1 MTLSGTEV
9 RFGCLATADPTAVN
23 VSGSQSIGTSA
34 QALVYTDVPT
44 VAYSLGMLI
53 QSGDT
58 LTMNLYTGAVTGTV
72 AGTNQVE
79 TATIV
84 AASGA
89 TTAGN
94 LNVTVTSALVTG
106 SPLLVPVALLLTDN
120 TASLVATKVRAAL
133 TATAAIAA
141 HYTVGGTGANYSLTA
156 IEKAAND
163 STLNLAHANGTC
175 TGITTATTSTNTT
188 AGVGTTR
195 AYKFTGVTWDATDYE
210 GRALPSAMNN
220 LHSILIRSASTSG
233 SVEVSAGTYGFN
245 ASAPFVSLQ
254 SSPAG
259 AHELSGNS
267 VTFTAA
273 TQEVARVELVDRCLR
288 HVFHAGLKAGN
299 GVTAAFCM
307 WVIAREQI
315 EVIV

>member
-1 MTLSGTEV
+1 MTLTGTEV

-34 QALVYTDVPT
+34 QAVAYTDAPT

-53 QSGDT
+53 QAGVT
-58 LTMNLYTGAVTGTV
+58 LTMNLSTGVVTGTV

-79 TATIV
+79 TSTIV
-84 AASGA
+84 AAAGA

-133 TATAAIAA
+133 TATAAITA
-141 HYTVGGTGANYSLTA
+141 HYTVGGTGADYSLTA

-175 TGITTATTSTNTT
+175 AGITTSTTSTNTT
-188 AGVGTTR
+188 AGVGTSR

-210 GRALPSAMNN
+210 GRALPTMAQ
-220 LHSILIRSASTSG
+220 LHTMLIRSDSTSG
-233 SVEVSAGTYGFN
+233 TVAIAEGTN
-245 ASAPFVSLQ
+245 LLTVAAPFVHLQ
-254 SSPAG
+254 SSPVG
-259 AHELSGNS
+259 AHPFAGDS

-273 TQEVARVELVDRCLR
+273 TAPVTLTIEI
-288 HVFHAGLKAGN
+288 HAG
-299 GVTAAFCM
+299 
-307 WVIAREQI
+307 E
-315 EVIV
+315 

>member
-9 RFGCLATADPTAVN
+9 RFGLLATADPSAVN

-34 QALVYTDVPT
+34 RALTYTDVPT
-44 VAYSLGMLI
+44 VAYSMGMII
-53 QSGDT
+53 QDGDT
-58 LTMNLYTGAVTGTV
+58 LTLNLSTGAVTGTV

-84 AASGA
+84 AAAGA

-133 TATAAIAA
+133 TATAAITA
-141 HYTVGGTGANYSLTA
+141 HYTVGGTGADYTLTA

-163 STLNLAHANGTC
+163 STLNLAHANGTSA
-175 TGITTATTSTNTT
+175 GITTATTSTNTT
-188 AGVGTTR
+188 AGVGTSR

-210 GRALPSAMNN
+210 GRALPTMTQV
-220 LHSILIRSASTSG
+220 HSMLIRSDSTTG
-233 SVEVSAGTYGFN
+233 TVEIADGTNTNIFT
-245 ASAPFVSLQ
+245 APFMSLQ
-254 SSPAG
+254 SSPTG
-259 AHELSGNS
+259 AHPSAGDT
-267 VTFTAA
+267 VTF
-273 TQEVARVELVDRCLR
+273 EGDVAPITLYIDI
-288 HVFHAGLKAGN
+288 HAG
-299 GVTAAFCM
+299 
-307 WVIAREQI
+307 E
-315 EVIV
+315 

>member
-9 RFGCLATADPTAVN
+9 RFGLLATADPSAVN
-23 VSGSQSIGTSA
+23 VSGSQTIGTSA
-34 QALVYTDVPT
+34 RALVYTDVPT
-44 VAYSLGMLI
+44 VAYSMGMVI
-53 QSGDT
+53 QDGDT
-58 LTMNLYTGAVTGTV
+58 LTLNLTTGAVTGTV

-84 AASGA
+84 AAAGA

-133 TATAAIAA
+133 TATAAITA

-163 STLNLAHANGTC
+163 ATLNLAHANGTSA
-175 TGITTATTSTNTT
+175 GITTAATSTNTT
-188 AGVGTTR
+188 AGVGISR

-210 GRALPSAMNN
+210 GRALPTMTQV
-220 LHSILIRSASTSG
+220 HSILIRSDSTTG
-233 SVEVSAGTYGFN
+233 TVEIADGTNTNIFT
-245 ASAPFVSLQ
+245 APFMSLQ
-254 SSPAG
+254 SSPTG
-259 AHELSGNS
+259 AHPSAGDT
-267 VTFTAA
+267 VTF
-273 TQEVARVELVDRCLR
+273 EGDVAPITLYIDI
-288 HVFHAGLKAGN
+288 HAG
-299 GVTAAFCM
+299 
-307 WVIAREQI
+307 E
-315 EVIV
+315 

>member
-9 RFGCLATADPTAVN
+9 RFGMLATADPSAIN

-34 QALVYTDVPT
+34 RALTYTDAPT

-53 QSGDT
+53 QAGVT
-58 LTMNLYTGAVTGTV
+58 LTMNLSTGIVTGTV

-84 AASGA
+84 AAAGA

-94 LNVTVTSALVTG
+94 LNVTVASALVTG

-141 HYTVGGTGANYSLTA
+141 HYTVGGTGADYSLTA
-156 IEKAAND
+156 INKAAND
-163 STLNLAHANGTC
+163 SSLNLAHANGTSA
-175 TGITTATTSTNTT
+175 GITTSTTSTNTT
-188 AGVGTTR
+188 AGVGTSR

-210 GRALPSAMNN
+210 GRALPTMAQV
-220 LHSILIRSASTSG
+220 HSMLIRSDSTSG
-233 SVEVSAGTYGFN
+233 TVAIAEGTN
-245 ASAPFVSLQ
+245 LLTVAAPFVQLQ
-254 SSPAG
+254 SSPGGVHPFAG
-259 AHELSGNS
+259 DS

-273 TQEVARVELVDRCLR
+273 TAPVTLIIDI
-288 HVFHAGLKAGN
+288 HAG
-299 GVTAAFCM
+299 
-307 WVIAREQI
+307 E
-315 EVIV
+315 

>member
-34 QALVYTDVPT
+34 QAVVYTDVPT

-58 LTMNLYTGAVTGTV
+58 LTMNLSTGAVTGTV

-84 AASGA
+84 AAAGA

-141 HYTVGGTGANYSLTA
+141 HYTVGGTGANYSLTT

-175 TGITTATTSTNTT
+175 AGITTATTSTNTT

-210 GRALPSAMNN
+210 GRALPAMTE
-220 LHSILIRSASTSG
+220 LHTMLIRSSSTSG
-233 SVEVSAGTYGFN
+233 SVAIDDGSNINDF
-245 ASAPFVSLQ
+245 SAPFISLQ
-254 SSPAG
+254 SSPTG
-259 AHELSGNS
+259 AHPSAAGTM
-267 VTFTAA
+267 TFTADA
-273 TQEVARVELVDRCLR
+273 APVTLLIDI
-288 HVFHAGLKAGN
+288 HAG
-299 GVTAAFCM
+299 
-307 WVIAREQI
+307 E
-315 EVIV
+315 